1 MIIKTVDELRQRIGK
16 FVVFSL
22 YNLYFKDPTASMKL
36 LTRVEDGWLRH
47 ADRLQTELSG
57 IYGYKIY
64 GKLSAQINPFI
75 PYVKDDNGETCST
88 YMFARDATEEEIKQF
103 RQNWR
108 LAIYKNKNMDL
119 NIHIERIMNYHSNFF
134 SRIFFEHH

>member
-22 YNLYFKDPTASMKL
+22 YNLELYNLDFKDPTASMKL

-64 GKLSAQINPFI
+64 GKLSAQINPFM
-75 PYVKDDNGETCST
+75 PYVKDDNGETCSS
-88 YMFARDATEEEIKQF
+88 YMFARDATEDEIKQF

-108 LAIYKNKNMDL
+108 LAIYKNKIKPKQKYEFKYPYREDYEL
-119 NIHIERIMNYHSNFF
+119 PF
-134 SRIFFEHH
+134 

>member
-16 FVVFSL
+16 FVVFSQ
-22 YNLYFKDPTASMKL
+22 YNPDFKDATASMKL

-47 ADRLQTELSG
+47 ADRIQAELSG
-57 IYGYKIY
+57 IYGYVIY
-64 GKLSAQINPFI
+64 GKFSAQMNPFI
-75 PYVKDDNGETCST
+75 PYVKDDNGETYSNS

-108 LAIYKNKNMDL
+108 LAIYKNKIKPKQKYGFKYPHREDYEL
-119 NIHIERIMNYHSNFF
+119 PF
-134 SRIFFEHH
+134 

>member
-22 YNLYFKDPTASMKL
+22 YNLDFKDPTASMKL

-108 LAIYKNKNMDL
+108 LAIYKNKIKKIKPKQKYVFKYPYREYYEL
-119 NIHIERIMNYHSNFF
+119 PF
-134 SRIFFEHH
+134 

>member
-16 FVVFSL
+16 FVVFSQ
-22 YNLYFKDPTASMKL
+22 YNPDFKDPTASMKL
-36 LTRVEDGWLRH
+36 LTRVKDGWLRH

-57 IYGYKIY
+57 IYGYDIY
-64 GKLSAQINPFI
+64 GKFSAQINPFI
-75 PYVKDDNGETCST
+75 PYVKDDNGETYSNS

-108 LAIYKNKNMDL
+108 LAIYKKKIRPKTLYQYQRVITEDYEL
-119 NIHIERIMNYHSNFF
+119 PF
-134 SRIFFEHH
+134 

>member
-16 FVVFSL
+16 FVVFSQ
-22 YNLYFKDPTASMKL
+22 YNLDFKDPTASMKL

-47 ADRLQTELSG
+47 AYRLQTELSD
-57 IYGYKIY
+57 IYGYEIY
-64 GKLSAQINPFI
+64 GKFSAQINPFI

-108 LAIYKNKNMDL
+108 LAIYKNKIKPKQKYGFKYPYREDYEL
-119 NIHIERIMNYHSNFF
+119 SF
-134 SRIFFEHH
+134 

>member
-22 YNLYFKDPTASMKL
+22 YNLELYNLDFKDPTASMKL

-103 RQNWR
+103 RQNLR
-108 LAIYKNKNMDL
+108 LAIYKNKIKPKQKYGFKYPYREDYEL
-119 NIHIERIMNYHSNFF
+119 PF
-134 SRIFFEHH
+134 

>member
-16 FVVFSL
+16 FVVFSQ
-22 YNLYFKDPTASMKL
+22 YNLDFKDPTASMKL

-88 YMFARDATEEEIKQF
+88 YMFARDSTEEEIKQF
-103 RQNWR
+103 RQNLR
-108 LAIYKNKNMDL
+108 LAIYKNK
-119 NIHIERIMNYHSNFF
+119 IKPKQRYGFKYPYIEDYELPF
-134 SRIFFEHH
+134 

>member
-16 FVVFSL
+16 FVVFSQH
-22 YNLYFKDPTASMKL
+22 NLDFKDQTASMKL

-88 YMFARDATEEEIKQF
+88 YMFATEEEIKQF

-108 LAIYKNKNMDL
+108 LAIYKNK
-119 NIHIERIMNYHSNFF
+119 IKPKQRYGFKYPYIEDYELPF
-134 SRIFFEHH
+134 

>member
-16 FVVFSL
+16 FVVFSQ
-22 YNLYFKDPTASMKL
+22 YSPDFKDPTASMKL

-57 IYGYKIY
+57 IYGYVIY
-64 GKLSAQINPFI
+64 GKFSAQMNPFI
-75 PYVKDDNGETCST
+75 PYVKDDNGETYSNS

-108 LAIYKNKNMDL
+108 LAIYKNKIKPKQRYEFKYPHREDYEL
-119 NIHIERIMNYHSNFF
+119 PF
-134 SRIFFEHH
+134 

>member
-22 YNLYFKDPTASMKL
+22 YNPDFKDPTASMKL

-57 IYGYKIY
+57 IYGYRIY

-108 LAIYKNKNMDL
+108 LAIYKNKIKPKQKYGFKYPYREDYEL
-119 NIHIERIMNYHSNFF
+119 PF
-134 SRIFFEHH
+134 